1 MGSILTISGVDFSAN
16 AIGYNAPVT
25 RGLIGLFLG
34 GAATGLKNLAPSGGV
49 AVEVGSPVIQTAYQ
63 SNTFGN
69 YKKLPFGDSPSMT
82 MVWAVRVPVAPSSTP
97 TTTWL
102 GGSYNFSTGAGVQA
116 VIGNMTASG
125 AFNPSGGG
133 AVVDKSSTVA
143 FSAWNSWVM
152 LAIVID
158 NTGQTIQV
166 FNLSAGS
173 AGALTGTGGTLASNA
188 STTLFEG
195 SDPQASSGS
204 GAAQN
209 DIAFSEYHNTSLSL
223 SELQT
228 IYNAMKPILV
238 GRGIALT

>member
-16 AIGYNAPVT
+16 AVGYNAPVT
-25 RGLIGLFLG
+25 RGLVGLFLG
-34 GAATGLKNLAPSGGV
+34 GTATGLKNLAPSGGV
-49 AVEVGSPVIQTAYQ
+49 AAEVGSPAMFAAYQ

-82 MVWAVRVPVAPSSTP
+82 MIWAVRVPVAPSSTP
-97 TTTWL
+97 TTSWI
-102 GGSYNFSTGAGVQA
+102 GGSYNFSTGAGLQA
-116 VIGNMTASG
+116 VIANMTAAA
-125 AFNPSGGG
+125 AFNPTGGG
-133 AVVDKSSTVA
+133 AVVDKSSSIA

-152 LAIVID
+152 MAVVID
-158 NTGQTIQV
+158 NSGQTIQV
-166 FNLSAGS
+166 FNLSAGT
-173 AGALTGTGGTLASNA
+173 AGSLTATTGTLAPNT

-209 DIAFSEYHNTSLSL
+209 DIAFSEYHNVALSL

-228 IYNAMKPILV
+228 VYGAMKPILV